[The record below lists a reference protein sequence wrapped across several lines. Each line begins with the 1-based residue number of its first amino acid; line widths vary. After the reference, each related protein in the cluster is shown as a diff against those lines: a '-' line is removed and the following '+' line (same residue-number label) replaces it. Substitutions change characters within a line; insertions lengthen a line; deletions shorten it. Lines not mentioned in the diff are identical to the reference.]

1 MTGQRTRVSLRS
13 HLLSSGLWAAAGR
26 GLTGLAELATYALL
40 ARMLAPAEYG
50 AYFLAMSVVL
60 FGAMLGSLGLNQA
73 AVRFVAAAIGLNQEA
88 RARALLLRILKL
100 GLTGSLTVA
109 AGYFLIGESLLALF
123 LDVPALYAVSG
134 LVALWIAATAFQRL
148 IAEGFRGFH
157 DIRNAT
163 LFGGLLSG
171 ALTVGALGALRGL
184 QGETRLA
191 GVLVIVVMATAASA
205 LLGGWRLGRKAM
217 ALSPV
222 KVTVGNR
229 EILQVAWPF
238 LLTNLA
244 VFVLTQVDLWIL
256 AAFRP
261 AEEVAKYGAAS
272 RLALVTMV
280 VTSVLYAVLP
290 PLIAR
295 QHARQEKRQLER
307 ILRAGATLAGLISL
321 PVFLAFVIAPQW
333 LLGLIYGEY
342 YADSRAVL
350 ALLATGMFF
359 NVITGMRG
367 NVLMMTGHERAQLAI
382 SLAGGTL
389 NIALCT
395 AGAYYGGMFGVA
407 LAAMSAMIIQ
417 CLLEEVTVR
426 RVLGIWTH
434 ASVYSVGDIKRLFE
448 VRAGRADP
456 P

>member
-1 MTGQRTRVSLRS
+1 MTGRSQTSLRK

-26 GLTGLAELATYALL
+26 GLTGLAELVTYALL
-40 ARMLAPAEYG
+40 ARMLVPAEYG

-88 RARALLLRILKL
+88 RARALLMQILKL
-100 GLTGSLTVA
+100 GLIGSLTAA

-123 LDVPALYAVSG
+123 LDVPALFAVTG
-134 LVALWIAATAFQRL
+134 LVALWIAAAAFQRL

-163 LFGGLLSG
+163 LFGGFLSG
-171 ALTVGALGALRGL
+171 ALTLGALGALWEL
-184 QGETRLA
+184 QGEARLA
-191 GVLVIVVMATAASA
+191 GVLAIVVTATAASA

-217 ALSPV
+217 ALSPA
-222 KVTVGNR
+222 KVTAGSR
-229 EILQVAWPF
+229 EILQVAWPL

-261 AEEVAKYGAAS
+261 AEEVAQYGAAS

-295 QHARQEKRQLER
+295 QHARQEKQQLQR
-307 ILRAGATLAGLISL
+307 ILRAGATLTGLISL
-321 PVFLAFVIAPQW
+321 PIFLAFVIAPER
-333 LLGLIYGEY
+333 LLGLVYGDY
-342 YADSRAVL
+342 YADAGAVL
-350 ALLATGMFF
+350 ALLATGLFV
-359 NVITGMRG
+359 NVVTGMRG
-367 NVLMMTGHERAQLAI
+367 NVLMMTGHERIELKI
-382 SLAGGTL
+382 SLAGGAL
-389 NIALCT
+389 NVALCA
-395 AGAYYGGMFGVA
+395 AGAYYGGMLGVA
-407 LAAMSAMIIQ
+407 LAAMSAMIVQ
-417 CLLEEVTVR
+417 CLLEEAAVR

-434 ASVYSVGDIKRLFE
+434 ASVYSLGDIRRLFE
-448 VRAGRADP
+448 VRAGRAAP